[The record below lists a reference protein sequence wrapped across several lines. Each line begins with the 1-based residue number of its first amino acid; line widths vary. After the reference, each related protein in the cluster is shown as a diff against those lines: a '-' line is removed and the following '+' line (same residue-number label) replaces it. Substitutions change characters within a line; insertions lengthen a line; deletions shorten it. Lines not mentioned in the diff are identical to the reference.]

1 MPQVEEK
8 VSLLVPWFLTE
19 YPDAVDAIPETLPE
33 DQVNCLCKVCMPLFS
48 FRSTIPADS
57 RVNLLSPNSDQ
68 HQFSHSDRHRLSRD
82 EVMRI

>member
-57 RVNLLSPNSDQ
+57 RVNPLSSNSDQ
-68 HQFSHSDRHRLSRD
+68 HQFSHSNRHRLSRD
-82 EVMRI
+82 